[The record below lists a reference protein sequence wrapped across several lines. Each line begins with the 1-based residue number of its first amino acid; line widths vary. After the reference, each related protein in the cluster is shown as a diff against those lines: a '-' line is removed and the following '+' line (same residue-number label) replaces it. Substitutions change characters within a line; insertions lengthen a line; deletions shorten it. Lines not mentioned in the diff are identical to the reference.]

1 MATQIN
7 PSMTYYQPNPAAER
21 KRKIGA
27 TLAGGLIGM
36 NAYYLPVNK
45 DIFIQRAFDITKEQ
59 TQAQIA
65 TLAKIAKEVDNKS
78 ITTESKM
85 ILQEMGL
92 PSDVKVITQKCI
104 ELDKSISDPVS
115 IKNLKD
121 EFIKNYNTFKK
132 QPSLMDKTSNE
143 AFRAVKKTK
152 FRWGTGIGAAIG
164 LVLGLITS
172 RE

>member
-45 DIFIQRAFDITKEQ
+45 DIFVQRAFDITKEQ

-65 TLAKIAKEVDNKS
+65 TLAKIAKEVDKKS

-92 PSDVKVITQKCI
+92 PEDVNAIAQKCI
-104 ELDKSISDPVS
+104 ELDNNITDTYSV
-115 IKNLKD
+115 KNLKD
-121 EFIKNYNTFKK
+121 KFKKNYDTFRK

-152 FRWGTGIGAAIG
+152 FKWGAGIGATIG
-164 LVLGLITS
+164 LALSLLTS

>member
-1 MATQIN
+1 MADQIN
-7 PSMTYYQPNPAAER
+7 PSMMYYQPNPAAAR
-21 KRKIGA
+21 KRKAGA
-27 TLAGGLIGM
+27 TIAGALIGM
-36 NAYYLPVNK
+36 NAYYLPVKK
-45 DIFIQRAFDITKEQ
+45 DMFVQRAFDITKEQ
-59 TQAQIA
+59 TEAQIA
-65 TLAKIAKEVDNKS
+65 ALAKIAKEIDSKS

-92 PSDVKVITQKCI
+92 SQDVKAITQKCI
-104 ELDKSISDPVS
+104 ELDKKITDPAS

-121 EFIKNYNTFKK
+121 VFVQNYDTFRK

-152 FRWGTGIGAAIG
+152 FKWGAGIGAAIG
-164 LVLGLITS
+164 LALGLLTS